1 MSTAAVWHS
10 ETPLREYPQNLAW
23 MLNRNAARF
32 GERPAYQ
39 ECRNGSY
46 QPLTWAQFH
55 RDICSIQTGLRDR
68 GLEAG
73 DRVAIVSR
81 NRREMLELELAVM
94 AMGAVAVPIF
104 AAYTPSQTEALVRFC
119 EPRFAAAA
127 EQTHFDKIGDPTTYG
142 GVIHFTELVHGDGA
156 NLISFEALR
165 AASPSGTEVLGEQVA
180 ADTICLMMYTSGT
193 MGKPKCVQLTHRNIL
208 SQQAAGK
215 ELWPLSEH
223 DRFLSYLPWHHS
235 YGGIFE
241 KYSALTNGAVLS
253 LEHGYGK
260 DLDTLI
266 ENWRRIRPTVFY
278 SVPLIYQA
286 LLTRAHQD
294 PAIDRVLFH
303 EELRYIFTAAA
314 PLPKVIS
321 DEFERRQINV
331 IEGWGLTETSP
342 CCTVTRPGAP
352 RQTGVVGKP
361 IPGVSLRLAPDGE
374 ILVKGP
380 NVMTGYLKN
389 PAETRKVFTE
399 DGWFRTG
406 DVGEFTELGLR
417 LVSRKDRIFK
427 LTNAEKV
434 VAAEIENM
442 ITGGCPYLAWAYVT
456 GSGQDYPVALLFP
469 NRAIFSCIPE
479 GAKLP
484 NGCCRPHDVTTLAH
498 CLSHCLEQVNRRLD
512 AEYCRMPR
520 VMLIDHEL
528 SIENEEL
535 TPSMKMSPSAIS
547 RIYKANIERLYQPD
561 GPAESSV
568 RDSVYIIQLDR

>member
-1 MSTAAVWHS
+1 MSAPVIWKS
-10 ETPLREYPQNLAW
+10 ETPLRAHAANLAS
-23 MLNRNAARF
+23 MLNRNAATF
-32 GERPAYQ
+32 GDRPAYQ
-39 ECRNGSY
+39 ESRNGSY
-46 QPLTWAQFH
+46 HPLSWSQFRH
-55 RDICSIQTGLRDR
+55 DICAIQTGLSER

-81 NRREMLELELAVM
+81 NRQEMLELELAVM

-104 AAYTPSQTEALVRFC
+104 AGYTPPQTEALVNFC
-119 EPRFAAAA
+119 EPRMVAVA
-127 EQTHFDKIGDPTTYG
+127 EQAHFEKLGSPAQYDR
-142 GVIHFTELVHGDGA
+142 VIHFSKLEHNPPA
-156 NLISFEALR
+156 NLIPFAELAGTR
-165 AASPSGTEVLGEQVA
+165 PASESISGEQIA
-180 ADTICLMMYTSGT
+180 ADSVCLMMYTSGT

-215 ELWPLSEH
+215 DLWPLSER

-286 LLTRAHQD
+286 LLTRSHQD
-294 PAIDRVLFH
+294 AAIERLLFH
-303 EELRYIFTAAA
+303 AELRYFFTAAA

-321 DEFERRQINV
+321 DEFERRNIAV
-331 IEGWGLTETSP
+331 LEGWGLTETSP
-342 CCTVTRPGAP
+342 CCTVTQPGAR
-352 RQTGVVGKP
+352 RQPGVVGHP
-361 IPGVSLRLAPDGE
+361 IPGVSVAIAPDGE

-380 NVMTGYLKN
+380 NVMTGYYRN
-389 PAETRKVFTE
+389 PEETAKVLTD
-399 DGWFRTG
+399 DGWFCTG
-406 DVGEFTELGLR
+406 DVGEFTDLGLK

-434 VAAEIENM
+434 VAAELENM

-456 GSGQDYPVALLFP
+456 GSGRDYPVALLFP
-469 NRAIFSCIPE
+469 NRAIFACIPE

-484 NGCCRPHDVTTLAH
+484 GGCCRPHDVATLAH
-498 CLSHCLEQVNRRLD
+498 CLGHCLAQVNRRLD
-512 AEYCRMPR
+512 AEYSRMPR
-520 VMLIDHEL
+520 VMLVDHEL

-535 TPSMKMSPSAIS
+535 TPSMKMSPNTVG
-547 RIYKANIERLYQPD
+547 RIFKANIERLYD
-561 GPAESSV
+561 PASTAETSTA
-568 RDSVYIIQLDR
+568 DSVYIIRLDR